1 MDSGGKKRLH
11 QSTELQH
18 VLGLRL
24 HPDSCRGHRDSD
36 RDHRVLFHPEG
47 DEESSDRGKLD
58 VMHLSQVSF
67 YDSGVLNSLQSKPEP
82 HLIRNKEKSTLTSCL
97 YTLCLHVLWLLC

>member
-11 QSTELQH
+11 QSTELQL

-36 RDHRVLFHPEG
+36 RDRRVLCHPEG
-47 DEESSDRGKLD
+47 DEESSDCGKLD
-58 VMHLSQVSF
+58 VMHLSQVVF
-67 YDSGVLNSLQSKPEP
+67 NSLQSKPEP
-82 HLIRNKEKSTLTSCL
+82 HLIRNQGKVHFNFLFIHIVTLWI
-97 YTLCLHVLWLLC
+97 HVLW